1 MKNGQHRTA
10 FFIAWRYL
18 FSKKKHNII
27 NVISIVSLLGIM
39 VSAAALIIVLSVFN
53 GMQGMIGGW
62 FNAFNPDFEITI
74 KEGKSFAVDSFPK
87 EQIAQLPE
95 VKHVSEIVSDMVL
108 ATYDDR
114 QELIRLKGV
123 DRTYST
129 RNDYGKML
137 IDGTFDLWRGEQPCA
152 VLGTIIAGK
161 FIIQLNNYDLVK
173 LYYPKR
179 TKKNLA
185 NPAEAFNTL
194 YLYPTGVFCTN
205 TSYDEDY
212 VFCPIEFA
220 RELMRY
226 EGEVTAIEVQ
236 LHDHVNVDKCQDN
249 IKKIAG
255 PEFNVRNK
263 YEQEESLFKT
273 MKSER
278 MVTFVILAFI
288 LLVAAFNIIG
298 SLGMLIMEK
307 QNDTN
312 TLRTM
317 GASNALI
324 QRIFLYEGL
333 STSLLGGLLGLL
345 LGSIIC
351 ILQQTLHIV
360 KLGGQGS
367 NYIISYYPVDMHA
380 TDFLLVLATIL
391 VISLITSIIPAKKI
405 KQISSHK

>member
-1 MKNGQHRTA
+1 
-10 FFIAWRYL
+10 
-18 FSKKKHNII
+18 
-27 NVISIVSLLGIM
+27 
-39 VSAAALIIVLSVFN
+39 
-53 GMQGMIGGW
+53 
-62 FNAFNPDFEITI
+62 
-74 KEGKSFAVDSFPK
+74 
-87 EQIAQLPE
+87 
-95 VKHVSEIVSDMVL
+95 
-108 ATYDDR
+108 
-114 QELIRLKGV
+114 
-123 DRTYST
+123 
-129 RNDYGKML
+129 
-137 IDGTFDLWRGEQPCA
+137 
-152 VLGTIIAGK
+152 
-161 FIIQLNNYDLVK
+161 
-173 LYYPKR
+173 
-179 TKKNLA
+179 
-185 NPAEAFNTL
+185 
-194 YLYPTGVFCTN
+194 
-205 TSYDEDY
+205 
-212 VFCPIEFA
+212 
-220 RELMRY
+220 
-226 EGEVTAIEVQ
+226 
-236 LHDHVNVDKCQDN
+236 
-249 IKKIAG
+249 
-255 PEFNVRNK
+255 
-263 YEQEESLFKT
+263 

-367 NYIISYYPVDMHA
+367 NYIISYYPVDMHF